1 MFGIGPPSVVSQ
13 TVGSLKPLT
22 RIYADSGIFGCGGG
36 LGFSREDQ
44 LKRKLPEYSVM
55 HFIRKWFPFLLS
67 SSCPQNRI
75 LAFLS
80 CVLLS
85 EMLVLLRSYYGSVSL
100 LPS

>member
-1 MFGIGPPSVVSQ
+1 MFGIGPPSLGSQ
-13 TVGSLKPLT
+13 TVGSLTPLT
-22 RIYADSGIFGCGGG
+22 RIFADSGIFGCGGG
-36 LGFSREDQ
+36 LGFREDQ

-55 HFIRKWFPFLLS
+55 HFISRWFSFLLS

-85 EMLVLLRSYYGSVSL
+85 KMLVLLRSY
-100 LPS
+100 